1 MNDSEILLKRI
12 NKRKRFLRKLLLK
25 KLIKDVLERK
35 FDNTPELLN
44 NLYNN
49 NSSRKQYL
57 SPLDRSS
64 YNYGYMNIN
73 EMGAGTPTIW

>member
-1 MNDSEILLKRI
+1 MDDSEILLERI
-12 NKRKRFLRKLLLK
+12 NKRKRFLRKLLLN
-25 KLIKDVLERK
+25 KLIKDVLEKK